1 VQLLLT
7 AGSRVSRKLQDFTS
21 KYRRDIIR
29 LGIIVVVA
37 IIIRLLALTYIPTEL
52 RLDNS
57 TYQYAVTT
65 IMKDGI
71 ISNHFIMPLYPIL
84 LTLLGG
90 GLKAEVII
98 GITSGA
104 ISVILTWAL
113 AQALFKDKKS
123 GLVAAGVMAI
133 YPMAIFYSAIGMTES
148 VFIPLVLGA
157 FLALHQNRTSLASI
171 LFVLSILTRPVMD
184 VFAPFVIFW
193 NALVIRKTGF
203 SRAFRDLMVYGLFYA
218 LIMSPWWYHNMKKY
232 DQFVRLNY
240 GFGLVLY
247 AGNNVKNT
255 SGGSIGG
262 IDYNLEDIFGDD
274 RFLDYTLSEQDQMLR
289 DKAIKYIMQN
299 PSNFFKIASLKFIR
313 FWRLLPYT
321 PIVGGSIAAKIT
333 TLSLL
338 PILLL
343 ACITLVTRRKNIM
356 SFTPILGFIAFLTL
370 VHMITIGSIRYRY
383 PLEPLLIVFAAP
395 SLLVIWDLVLSKIRL
410 ANERNLRIP

>member
-1 VQLLLT
+1 MQLLLT
-7 AGSRVSRKLQDFTS
+7 AGSRVSRKLQDFTN
-21 KYRRDIIR
+21 KYKRDIIW

-37 IIIRLLALTYIPTEL
+37 IIIRLLALTHIPPEL
-52 RLDNS
+52 SLDNS
-57 TYQYAVTT
+57 TYQYAVST

-71 ISNHFIMPLYPIL
+71 ITNHFIMPLYPIL
-84 LTLLGG
+84 LALLGG

-98 GITSGA
+98 GMISGA

-113 AQALFKDKKS
+113 AQALFEDKKS

-157 FLALHQNRTSLASI
+157 FLALHQNRTFLASI

-203 SRAFRDLMVYGLFYA
+203 SRAFRDLMVYGLFYV

-240 GFGLVLY
+240 GFGVILY

-262 IDYNLEDIFGDD
+262 EDYNLEDIFGDD
-274 RFLDYTLSEQDQMLR
+274 RFDHTLSEQDRMLR
-289 DKAIKYIMQN
+289 DEAIEYIRQN
-299 PSNFFKIASLKFIR
+299 PSNFFKMAGLKFIR

-321 PIVGGSIAAKIT
+321 PIVEGSIAAIIT

-356 SFTPILGFIAFLTL
+356 RFTPILGFIAFLTL

-410 ANERNLRIP
+410 ANERNPSIP